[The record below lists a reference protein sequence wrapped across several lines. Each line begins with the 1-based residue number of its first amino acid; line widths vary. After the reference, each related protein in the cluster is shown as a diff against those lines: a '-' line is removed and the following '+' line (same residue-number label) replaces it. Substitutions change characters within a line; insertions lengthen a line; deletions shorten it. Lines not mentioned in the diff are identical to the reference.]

1 MAEVNAST
9 LIGIQR
15 TFRALFR
22 DVFESTKQMWPLFA
36 MKTESTNA
44 SENYQWLGSLSA
56 LREWVGTKH
65 IDDLRGYDYTIKN
78 IDWELTIGVRRN
90 HIEDDQL
97 GLYNP
102 RLADLSKKAAQHPD
116 KLLSEARVLGAST
129 LCYDGQFFHDTDHVI
144 GASGTFANIRGG
156 AGATTANLITDF
168 RVARATMQK
177 FKNDAGE
184 PFIDAAMLMDRANPP
199 FVMIVPPDLAGAAEE
214 MLFATTIGNNSNVMT
229 GAARLVVD
237 TRLTDVNDWYLEYT
251 GDAIKPYI
259 YQERK
264 AANLVS
270 LDNPNT
276 SEAAFMRQEYFYGVE
291 GRWNVKYGLPQYS
304 FKTTNT

>member
-1 MAEVNAST
+1 MADVNAST
-9 LIGIQR
+9 LVGIQR

-22 DVFESTKQMWPLFA
+22 DIFERTTPMWPMFA

-44 SENYQWLGSLSA
+44 AENYQWLGALSA

-78 IDWELTIGVRRN
+78 IDWELTLGVRRN

-102 RLADLSKKAAQHPD
+102 RIADLSKKAAQHPD
-116 KLLSEARVLGAST
+116 KLLSEARVLGATT

-144 GASGTFANIRGG
+144 GSSGTFANVRAG

-168 RVARATMQK
+168 RIARAAMLK

-184 PFIDAAMLMDRANPP
+184 PFVESGMLLDRNSSP
-199 FVMIVPPDLAGAAEE
+199 FVMVVPPDLQAAAEE
-214 MLFATTIGNNSNVMT
+214 MLFATTLSQTSNVMM

-237 TRLTDVNDWYLEYT
+237 TRLTDANDWYLEYVA
-251 GDAIKPYI
+251 DSIKPYI

-264 AANLVS
+264 PPQLVS

>member
-9 LIGIQR
+9 LIGMQK

-22 DVFESTKQMWPLFA
+22 EVFESTKTIWPMFA

-44 SENYQWLGSLSA
+44 SESYQWLGALAA
-56 LREWVGTKH
+56 LRQWIGTKH
-65 IDDLRGYDYTIKN
+65 IDELRGFDYTIPN
-78 IDWELTIGVRRN
+78 LDWELTIGVRRN

-102 RLADLSKKAAQHPD
+102 RLADLSVKAAQHPD
-116 KLLSEARVLGAST
+116 KLLSEARAAGAVT
-129 LCYDGQFFHDTDHVI
+129 LCYDGQFFHDTDHSF
-144 GASGTFANIRGG
+144 GASGVYANVR
-156 AGATTANLITDF
+156 AGSGVTTANLMADF
-168 RVARATMQK
+168 RVARASMMK
-177 FKNDAGE
+177 FKNDVGE
-184 PFIDAAMLMDRANPP
+184 PFVDAAMLIDRQNSP
-199 FVMIVPPDLAGAAEE
+199 FVMVVPPDLQGAAEE
-214 MLFATTIGNNSNVMT
+214 MLYATTLSNSSNVLT
-229 GAARLVVD
+229 NAARLVVD
-237 TRLTDVNDWYLEYT
+237 VRLTDVNDWYLEYVAS
-251 GDAIKPYI
+251 AIKPYI

-264 AANLVS
+264 GPNLVS

-304 FKTTNT
+304 FKTTN